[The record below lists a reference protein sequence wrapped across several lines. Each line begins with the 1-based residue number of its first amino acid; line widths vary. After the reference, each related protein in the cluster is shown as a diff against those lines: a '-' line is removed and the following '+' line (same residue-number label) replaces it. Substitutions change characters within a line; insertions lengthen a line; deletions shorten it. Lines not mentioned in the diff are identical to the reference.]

1 MSSRHVRRLA
11 KDDLEATLAKLTGEK
26 QPARVP
32 KKHQAPSKKGNVFAL
47 FDAQHAG
54 DDEEQAE
61 DSDKMSDADNEAEVP
76 AVQTPGPKKRNQRK
90 KKKNKNRARA
100 KPETDEESDGDFEE
114 ILREFQ
120 LKDAAAA
127 GPQEAAQRLES
138 VSSDEAYDT
147 ASESGRTDAD
157 IRIQEVMWDPAFT
170 KFSDFTS
177 FDDVFGGIEFKNL
190 SPDTEFRALFGDL
203 SPESVQ
209 DVDSMTSTHV
219 SPQVLKQIQRMKR
232 LVRNWG
238 GKDRRSVP
246 NGGVVR
252 RLQFSKVKEDWL
264 PTPRG
269 EFIMASVDRTALLD
283 YEAWKS
289 PADWADVLEANVTKW
304 QKHFSFYKFEP
315 LSEDIHK
322 KALTEFYLN
331 VILHPD
337 HEALINMISSKYPY
351 HVPGLLQVALIL
363 VRQGDTSNSNGLVEK
378 ALFVFDR
385 ALKNGIAF
393 DGRQCQL
400 PYIYFYNRQFYLA
413 IFRYLHIIS
422 QRGAV
427 GTASAWAKVLWSLSP
442 LEDPLGVRYF
452 IDHYV
457 LLNKEYTYMLKL
469 SRSSLV
475 TDYRDWFTLGIALG
489 SVLCYLNLSDKANAR
504 KELERAFKYHAV
516 ALHTIFTDVL
526 LGSSAINLDDHMTPT
541 VEIETKA
548 YSVRMKAIWSDT
560 ALLWLHDELSSL
572 LNRYRAGDI
581 EIVMPPANLP
591 GSGNQ
596 FFVDGIP
603 VGLLRFVILSQEST
617 VMAKIP
623 ERIWSSNDVFEFDVL
638 PPKPTTREF
647 EDVVETIST
656 FVKDESLRMAHLS
669 ALQDEELLNQVRQLS
684 LEQFLE
690 QNPHTVM
697 DDD

>member
-11 KDDLEATLAKLTGEK
+11 KDDLEATLAKLTGDT
-26 QPARVP
+26 QPAKGT
-32 KKHQAPSKKGNVFAL
+32 KKPQALPSQGNVFAL
-47 FDAQHAG
+47 FDAQDAE
-54 DDEEQAE
+54 DEEEQVDAA
-61 DSDKMSDADNEAEVP
+61 DKSSDVEQEARAP
-76 AVQTPGPKKRNQRK
+76 SVQGAASKKRNQRK
-90 KKKNKNRARA
+90 KKKKNRQKA
-100 KPETDEESDGDFEE
+100 KPESDQESDGDFEE

-120 LKDAAAA
+120 LKDAMAS
-127 GPQEAAQRLES
+127 GPQEASQRLQS
-138 VSSDEAYDT
+138 VSSDDEYDT
-147 ASESGRTDAD
+147 ASESSWTEGD
-157 IRIQEVMWDPAFT
+157 IRKQEVMWDPAFT
-170 KFSDFTS
+170 KFSDFTG

-252 RLQFSKVKEDWL
+252 RLQFSKIKEDWL

-269 EFIMASVDRTALLD
+269 EFIMTSLDRADLLD

-289 PADWADVLEANVTKW
+289 PADWADVLDVNVTKW

-337 HEALINMISSKYPY
+337 HEALINTISSKYPY
-351 HVPGLLQVALIL
+351 HVPALLQVALIL
-363 VRQGDTSNSNGLVEK
+363 VRQGDSSNSNGLVER

-385 ALKNGIAF
+385 AIKNGIVF

-413 IFRYLHIIS
+413 IFRYLQIIS

-457 LLNKEYTYMLKL
+457 LLNKEYSYMLKL

-475 TDYRDWFTLGIALG
+475 TDYRDWYTLGIALG
-489 SVLCYLNLSDKANAR
+489 SVVSHLHVSDKESAR
-504 KELERAFKYHAV
+504 RELERAFKYHAV
-516 ALHTIFTDVL
+516 SLHALFTDVL
-526 LGSSAINLDDHMTPT
+526 LGSSVVDLAEHMTPT
-541 VEIETKA
+541 VEIEVKA

-560 ALLWLHDELSSL
+560 ALAWLHDEISNL
-572 LNRYRAGDI
+572 LNRYHRAGDI
-581 EIVMPPANLP
+581 EVVMPPSNIP
-591 GSGNQ
+591 GSGNH

-603 VGLLRFVILSQEST
+603 IGLLRFAILSQEST

-623 ERIWSSNDVFEFDVL
+623 ERIWSSNEVFEFDVL
-638 PPKPTTREF
+638 PPKPTTIEF
-647 EDVVETIST
+647 EDVVETINT
-656 FVKDESLRMAHLS
+656 FVKDDSLRMAHLS

-697 DDD
+697 EDD